1 MPIETI
7 EFNGVQY
14 PMFQTNGNAA
24 RFCRPFALEVLI
36 GVGLDIGVSRK
47 EWAFPNS
54 IPIDISFDDGYH
66 AMNLPDYEYDYIHS
80 SHMAEHFVGNLA
92 DMFDHWATRL
102 KKEGVLF
109 LYLPDMDSQ
118 LYWRPENNRKHFH
131 YTTPKII
138 GDYFRNNPKF
148 KNVFVSGVDAYN
160 SFTVMCEKV

>member
-24 RFCRPFALEVLI
+24 RFCRPFALEVCK
-36 GVGLDIGVSRK
+36 GVGLDVGCMKK
-47 EWAFPNS
+47 EWAFPNA

-66 AMNLPDYEYDYIHS
+66 AMNLPDYEYDFVFS
-80 SHMAEHFVGNLA
+80 SHCIEHIKENLA
-92 DMFDHWATRL
+92 DVFDHWATRL
-102 KKEGVLF
+102 KSGGVMF
-109 LYLPDMDSQ
+109 LYLPDYSQ
-118 LYWRPENNRKHFH
+118 EYWRWWNNRKHVN
-131 YTTPKII
+131 TLNPQIMK
-138 GDYFRNNPKF
+138 DYFEQNPKF